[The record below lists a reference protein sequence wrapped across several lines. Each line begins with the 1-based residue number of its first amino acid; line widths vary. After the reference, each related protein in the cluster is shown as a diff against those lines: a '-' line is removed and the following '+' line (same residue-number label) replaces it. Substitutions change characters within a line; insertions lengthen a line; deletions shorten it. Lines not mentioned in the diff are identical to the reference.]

1 MPGFMSWTNGVL
13 SLAFNDGVARATQGR
28 KQGQDSVITG
38 LRDIRDSGVVGRDS
52 GVEREKTGQ
61 RRSVAEVSV
70 VAHMT

>member
-1 MPGFMSWTNGVL
+1 MMPGFMSWTNGVL

-38 LRDIRDSGVVGRDS
+38 LRDTRDPGG
-52 GVEREKTGQ
+52 GREKTGQ
-61 RRSVAEVSV
+61 RRSVAEDSV